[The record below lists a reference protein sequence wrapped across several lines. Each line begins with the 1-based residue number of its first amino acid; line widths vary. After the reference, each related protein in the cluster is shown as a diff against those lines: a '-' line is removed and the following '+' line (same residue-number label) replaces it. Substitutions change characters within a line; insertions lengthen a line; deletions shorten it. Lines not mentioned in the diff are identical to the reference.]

1 MDLNSRIIPCS
12 DNYWRLMG
20 IWIDT
25 IHLEREREKL
35 QKNCRFFFPPGH
47 IVISYN
53 LYHHGLITRFPIFWW
68 VLKFFFP
75 KNGWNLWEHMRT
87 HQQCY
92 LCCFRFQLDDL
103 NLMKSHWPCSL
114 VNSYRMYFS
123 SQPWT
128 KPEVY
133 RATKDVTTGSH
144 DPIHPKH
151 WIVRSLFI
159 MIRWITDPQL
169 NGKNSNE
176 SVPEISEDDFIIS
189 EADFGQT
196 CN

>member
-1 MDLNSRIIPCS
+1 MFWQLLAFNGNLNR
-12 DNYWRLMG
+12 YYTFR
-20 IWIDT
+20 
-25 IHLEREREKL
+25 EREREWNSK
-35 QKNCRFFFPPGH
+35 KTADFFFPPGH

-53 LYHHGLITRFPIFWW
+53 LYHHGLITLFPIFWW

-103 NLMKSHWPCSL
+103 NLMKSHSPCSL
-114 VNSYRMYFS
+114 VNSYRMHFS

-128 KPEVY
+128 KPEVC
-133 RATKDVTTGSH
+133 
-144 DPIHPKH
+144 
-151 WIVRSLFI
+151 I

-169 NGKNSNE
+169 DGKKSNE

>member
-1 MDLNSRIIPCS
+1 MFWQLLAFNGNLNR
-12 DNYWRLMG
+12 YYTFR
-20 IWIDT
+20 
-25 IHLEREREKL
+25 ERERVKL
-35 QKNCRFFFPPGH
+35 QKNCRLFFSAWTYSNFLQPLSPWINYTFPHLLVGFE
-47 IVISYN
+47 V
-53 LYHHGLITRFPIFWW
+53 
-68 VLKFFFP
+68 FFP

-92 LCCFRFQLDDL
+92 LCRFRFQLDDL
-103 NLMKSHWPCSL
+103 NLMKSHSPCSL

>member
-1 MDLNSRIIPCS
+1 MFWQLLAFNGNLNR
-12 DNYWRLMG
+12 YYTFR
-20 IWIDT
+20 
-25 IHLEREREKL
+25 ERERNSKKTADFFSAWTYSNFL
-35 QKNCRFFFPPGH
+35 QPLSPWINYTFPHLLVGFE
-47 IVISYN
+47 V
-53 LYHHGLITRFPIFWW
+53 
-68 VLKFFFP
+68 FFP

-103 NLMKSHWPCSL
+103 NLMKSHSPCSL

-128 KPEVY
+128 KPEVC
-133 RATKDVTTGSH
+133 
-144 DPIHPKH
+144 
-151 WIVRSLFI
+151 I

-169 NGKNSNE
+169 DGKKSNE

>member
-1 MDLNSRIIPCS
+1 
-12 DNYWRLMG
+12 
-20 IWIDT
+20 
-25 IHLEREREKL
+25 
-35 QKNCRFFFPPGH
+35 
-47 IVISYN
+47 
-53 LYHHGLITRFPIFWW
+53 
-68 VLKFFFP
+68 
-75 KNGWNLWEHMRT
+75 
-87 HQQCY
+87 
-92 LCCFRFQLDDL
+92 
-103 NLMKSHWPCSL
+103 
-114 VNSYRMYFS
+114 MYFS

-169 NGKNSNE
+169 DGKNSNE
-176 SVPEISEDDFIIS
+176 PVPEISEDDFIIS
-189 EADFGQT
+189 EADFGQK